1 MIKKLLVANRGEI
14 APPHHAQRS
23 TDGHRLCGG
32 VLGPRRRAPHVAE
45 ADEVV
50 RLAGSTPAETYL
62 DVDAVVAAAVSS
74 GADAVHPGYGFL
86 SEHAGFA
93 RACAAA
99 GLIFVGPP
107 AEVIEAMG
115 SKISAKALM
124 AAQAGVPVLPTVEIP
139 TLARWARA
147 AARGGLREV
156 TRGGRARSG
165 GPCW

>member
-14 APPHHAQRS
+14 ARRIMRTARS
-23 TDGHRLCGG
+23 MGIVTVAVCSD
-32 VLGPRRRAPHVAE
+32 PDARAPHVAD

-50 RLAGSTPAETYL
+50 RLAGSTPSETYL

-107 AEVIEAMG
+107 ANVIEAMG
-115 SKISAKALM
+115 SKLSAKALM
-124 AAQAGVPVLPTVEIP
+124 AKAGVPVLPTVEIP
-139 TLARWARA
+139 NA
-147 AARGGLREV
+147 AQR
-156 TRGGRARSG
+156 
-165 GPCW
+165 